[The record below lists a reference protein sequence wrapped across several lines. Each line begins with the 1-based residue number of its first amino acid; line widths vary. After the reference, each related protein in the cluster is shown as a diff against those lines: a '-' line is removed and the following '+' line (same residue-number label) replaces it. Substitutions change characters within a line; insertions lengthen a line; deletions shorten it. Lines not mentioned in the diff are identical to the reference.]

1 MRLFLGTW
9 YETLGD
15 NRRFIAE
22 CRREASEL
30 CRTFTKTCFKLKLG
44 GGLQSASA
52 VLHRHLRK
60 HAMYHQT
67 LERAPPAE
75 HPALV
80 TGSREQYQESMLT
93 LLASSLSISESLPLA
108 LLCAHARAAFS
119 TLLPGS
125 SSRSEV
131 ENISS
136 QVKCEKEKLACQKN
150 PIELTQPK
158 LMRVITNPP
167 IVVNLSPEL
176 TYDVVESKTD
186 NNHLKSCDN
195 KQSQPSLV
203 SRLHNISLDV
213 RNTKDSMILST
224 SQAIKRLV

>member
-1 MRLFLGTW
+1 
-9 YETLGD
+9 
-15 NRRFIAE
+15 
-22 CRREASEL
+22 
-30 CRTFTKTCFKLKLG
+30 
-44 GGLQSASA
+44 
-52 VLHRHLRK
+52 
-60 HAMYHQT
+60 
-67 LERAPPAE
+67 
-75 HPALV
+75 
-80 TGSREQYQESMLT
+80 MLT
-93 LLASSLSISESLPLA
+93 LLATSLSISESLPLA

-119 TLLPGS
+119 TLLLGS

-167 IVVNLSPEL
+167 IVVNLSPE
-176 TYDVVESKTD
+176 SKTD
-186 NNHLKSCDN
+186 NNDLKSCDN

>member
-93 LLASSLSISESLPLA
+93 LLATSLSISESLPLA
-108 LLCAHARAAFS
+108 LLCALARAAFS

-136 QVKCEKEKLACQKN
+136 QVKCEKEKLSCQKN
-150 PIELTQPK
+150 PIEVTQPK
-158 LMRVITNPP
+158 MMRAISNPP
-167 IVVNLSPEL
+167 IVVNLSPE
-176 TYDVVESKTD
+176 SKTD
-186 NNHLKSCDN
+186 NNDLKSCDN

>member
-1 MRLFLGTW
+1 
-9 YETLGD
+9 
-15 NRRFIAE
+15 
-22 CRREASEL
+22 
-30 CRTFTKTCFKLKLG
+30 
-44 GGLQSASA
+44 
-52 VLHRHLRK
+52 
-60 HAMYHQT
+60 
-67 LERAPPAE
+67 
-75 HPALV
+75 
-80 TGSREQYQESMLT
+80 MLT
-93 LLASSLSISESLPLA
+93 LLATSLSISESLPLA

-125 SSRSEV
+125 NRRQASEGEV

-136 QVKCEKEKLACQKN
+136 QVKCEKEKLACHKN
-150 PIELTQPK
+150 HIELTQPK

-167 IVVNLSPEL
+167 IVVNLSPE
-176 TYDVVESKTD
+176 SKTD
-186 NNHLKSCDN
+186 NNDLKSCDN

>member
-1 MRLFLGTW
+1 
-9 YETLGD
+9 
-15 NRRFIAE
+15 
-22 CRREASEL
+22 
-30 CRTFTKTCFKLKLG
+30 
-44 GGLQSASA
+44 
-52 VLHRHLRK
+52 
-60 HAMYHQT
+60 MYHQT

-93 LLASSLSISESLPLA
+93 LLATSLSISESLPLA

-119 TLLPGS
+119 TLLLGS

-150 PIELTQPK
+150 HIELTQPK

-176 TYDVVESKTD
+176 TYDVVESITD
-186 NNHLKSCDN
+186 NNDLKSCDN

>member
-1 MRLFLGTW
+1 
-9 YETLGD
+9 
-15 NRRFIAE
+15 
-22 CRREASEL
+22 
-30 CRTFTKTCFKLKLG
+30 
-44 GGLQSASA
+44 
-52 VLHRHLRK
+52 
-60 HAMYHQT
+60 
-67 LERAPPAE
+67 
-75 HPALV
+75 
-80 TGSREQYQESMLT
+80 MLT
-93 LLASSLSISESLPLA
+93 LLATSLSISESLPLA
-108 LLCAHARAAFS
+108 LLCAHARADFS
-119 TLLPGS
+119 TLLLGS

-158 LMRVITNPP
+158 LMRVITNPQ

-176 TYDVVESKTD
+176 TSNVVESITD
-186 NNHLKSCDN
+186 NNDLKSFDN